1 LAYLESVKYHNT
13 TIFALGIERAFS
25 FGEEKFVPVRRDLSL
40 FRLTILRRWVAMPRR
55 YAAEKSGL

>member
-1 LAYLESVKYHNT
+1 LAYLESFKYHD
-13 TIFALGIERAFS
+13 TIISALGIGRAFS
-25 FGEEKFVPVRRDLSL
+25 FGEDKFVPVRRGLSL